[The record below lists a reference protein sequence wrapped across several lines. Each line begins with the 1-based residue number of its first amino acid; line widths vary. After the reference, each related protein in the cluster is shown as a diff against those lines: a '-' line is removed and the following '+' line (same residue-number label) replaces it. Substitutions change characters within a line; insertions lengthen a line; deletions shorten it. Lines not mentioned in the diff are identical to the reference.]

1 MAILSNFS
9 ENLRLQRQKKNLS
22 QEELGN
28 LIGVSGVTIMR
39 YEKGTREPKLETI
52 KKIANALKIPVSDL
66 IDINS
71 PIIDKATNRFISGK
85 HPEEIETYGDII
97 DDIVMNSELG
107 STINDYQS
115 AVAELNQLRLD
126 MILLCYQ
133 ALDEKGKENLCNY
146 AKKLLKDAQNEQ

>member
-1 MAILSNFS
+1 MSNFS

-66 IDINS
+66 ININS

-97 DDIVMNSELG
+97 DDIVMGSELG
-107 STINDYQS
+107 STINNYQS

>member
-1 MAILSNFS
+1 MSNFS

-71 PIIDKATNRFISGK
+71 HIIDKATNRFISGK
-85 HPEEIETYGDII
+85 YPEEIETYGDII

-107 STINDYQS
+107 PTINNYQS

>member
-1 MAILSNFS
+1 MSNFS

-107 STINDYQS
+107 PTINNYQS
-115 AVAELNQLRLD
+115 AVAELNQLRMD

>member
-1 MAILSNFS
+1 MSNFS
-9 ENLRLQRQKKNLS
+9 ENSRLQRQKKNLS

-66 IDINS
+66 ININS

-97 DDIVMNSELG
+97 DDIVMSSELG
-107 STINDYQS
+107 STINNYQS

>member
-107 STINDYQS
+107 STINNYQS

>member
-1 MAILSNFS
+1 MSNFS

-97 DDIVMNSELG
+97 DDIVMSSELG
-107 STINDYQS
+107 STINNYQS

>member
-1 MAILSNFS
+1 MSNFS

-39 YEKGTREPKLETI
+39 YEKGTRKPKLETI

-97 DDIVMNSELG
+97 DDIVMSSELG
-107 STINDYQS
+107 STINNYQS

>member
-1 MAILSNFS
+1 MSNFS

-85 HPEEIETYGDII
+85 HPEEVETYGDII

-107 STINDYQS
+107 PTINNYQS

>member
-1 MAILSNFS
+1 MSNFS

-107 STINDYQS
+107 STINNYQS

>member
-1 MAILSNFS
+1 MSNFS

-66 IDINS
+66 ININS

-97 DDIVMNSELG
+97 DDIVMSSELG
-107 STINDYQS
+107 STINNYQS

>member
-1 MAILSNFS
+1 VAILSNFS

-107 STINDYQS
+107 STINNYQS

>member
-1 MAILSNFS
+1 MSNFS

-66 IDINS
+66 ININS

-97 DDIVMNSELG
+97 DNIVMSSELG
-107 STINDYQS
+107 STINNYQS

>member
-1 MAILSNFS
+1 MSNFS

>member
-1 MAILSNFS
+1 MSNFS

-107 STINDYQS
+107 STINNYQS

-146 AKKLLKDAQNEQ
+146 VFR

>member
-107 STINDYQS
+107 PTINNYQS

>member
-1 MAILSNFS
+1 MSNFS

-52 KKIANALKIPVSDL
+52 KKIANALKIPFSDL

-107 STINDYQS
+107 STINNYQS

>member
-1 MAILSNFS
+1 MSNFS

-85 HPEEIETYGDII
+85 HPEEIETYDDII

-107 STINDYQS
+107 PTINNYQS

>member
-1 MAILSNFS
+1 LSNFS

-107 STINDYQS
+107 PTINNYQS

>member
-1 MAILSNFS
+1 MSNFS

-107 STINDYQS
+107 PTINNYQS

-133 ALDEKGKENLCNY
+133 VLDEKGKENLCNY

>member
-1 MAILSNFS
+1 MSNFS

-107 STINDYQS
+107 PTINNYQS

>member
-1 MAILSNFS
+1 LSNFS

-107 STINDYQS
+107 STINNYQS

>member
-1 MAILSNFS
+1 VAILSNFS

-66 IDINS
+66 ININS

-97 DDIVMNSELG
+97 DDIVMSSELG
-107 STINDYQS
+107 STINNYQS

>member
-1 MAILSNFS
+1 MSNFS

-133 ALDEKGKENLCNY
+133 SLDEKGKENLCNY

>member
-1 MAILSNFS
+1 MSNFS

-52 KKIANALKIPVSDL
+52 KKIANALKIPVSEL

-107 STINDYQS
+107 STINNYQS